1 MATLIISTNT
11 TLDGVTE
18 DPDGS
23 EGSPHG
29 NWWADVTAIDRD
41 AWVETETSEVQGAA
55 ALLIGRR
62 SYEFFASRWATR
74 TGEFADGMNNIPKY
88 VVSSTLTDPTWN
100 NSKVLNGPL
109 GEEVA
114 WLKNAID
121 GEILVYGSATLARA
135 LFRLGL
141 VDGLRIILFPSVAG
155 AGARLFDPD
164 GPTGSLRLIEQR
176 VVGENLAFVAHEVV
190 HFQARPTQRLG
201 A

>member
-29 NWWADVTAIDRD
+29 GWWADVTAIDRD
-41 AWVETETSEVQGAA
+41 AWVETETMEVHGAA

-74 TGEFADGMNNIPKY
+74 TGEFADGMNDIPKY
-88 VVSSTLTDPTWN
+88 VVSSTLTESTWN
-100 NSKVLNGPL
+100 NPKVLNGPL

-114 WLKNAID
+114 RLKNSID
-121 GEILVYGSATLARA
+121 GELLVYGSATLARA
-135 LFRLGL
+135 LFGLGL

-155 AGARLFDPD
+155 AGARLFGP
-164 GPTGSLRLIEQR
+164 GRPTGSLRLIEHR

-190 HFQARPTQRLG
+190 HSHTGPTHG
-201 A
+201 